1 MSKVSADIW
10 YESFIAAFFDKSE
23 CRSKGRHTRYFSPF
37 TFTSGGNGL
46 HHLLWFIVAGSH
58 RVAQISKHLL
68 LWLWPFEGF
77 DLCWDC
83 RLTPSC
89 LLRTFYILNK
99 VKEQCLTMKGNP
111 KKVIICFF
119 SFVQELWK
127 TWSKRRL
134 GIQDLLV
141 VSKHLDMAYRFE
153 SLC

>member
-10 YESFIAAFFDKSE
+10 YGNFIAAFFDKSE
-23 CRSKGRHTRYFSPF
+23 CRSKGRHTGYFSPF
-37 TFTSGGNGL
+37 TFTSGEKGL

-58 RVAQISKHLL
+58 RVAQVSKHLL
-68 LWLWPFEGF
+68 LWLWPFE
-77 DLCWDC
+77 CWDC

-99 VKEQCLTMKGNP
+99 VKEQCLTMEGNP

-141 VSKHLDMAYRFE
+141 VSKRLDMAYRFE